1 MATEEEE
8 VVIEDNMDSTIMEAS
23 AETEVDM
30 GINNGVGVTK

>member
-8 VVIEDNMDSTIMEAS
+8 VVNEDNMDNTIIKAS

-30 GINNGVGVTK
+30 GINSGVGVTK